1 MTLGPCGDRNSGDC
15 GMGSDASSSDL
26 FLLSG
31 VEVWY
36 LGAAFGVR
44 SASRVAFRLAV
55 RFEGVCGA
63 A

>member
-1 MTLGPCGDRNSGDC
+1 
-15 GMGSDASSSDL
+15 MGSDASSSDL

>member
-1 MTLGPCGDRNSGDC
+1 MTLGPCGDKNSGES
-15 GMGSDASSSDL
+15 GIGSETSSSTL

-31 VEVWY
+31 VEVWN
-36 LGAAFGVR
+36 LGGAFGVR
-44 SASRVAFRLAV
+44 STVWVAFRLVV